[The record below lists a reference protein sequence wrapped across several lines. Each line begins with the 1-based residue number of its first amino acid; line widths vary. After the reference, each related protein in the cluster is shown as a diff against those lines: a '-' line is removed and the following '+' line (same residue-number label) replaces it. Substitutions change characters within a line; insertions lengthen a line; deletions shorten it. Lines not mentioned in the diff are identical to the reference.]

1 MHGILQKPMPSAGT
15 APREE
20 PRGTYLLGR
29 SFSLIYSLFYL
40 YVWSRTLGKQMLEG
54 ISQVTLFS
62 QEGKA
67 SSRRSFYTSLGGPH
81 LDKHQC
87 LSQEDIG
94 RS

>member
-1 MHGILQKPMPSAGT
+1 MPSAGT

-20 PRGTYLLGR
+20 PWGTHLLGR

-54 ISQVTLFS
+54 ISPGDPFLS

-67 SSRRSFYTSLGGPH
+67 SSRRGFYTSLRGPH
-81 LDKHQC
+81 LDEHQC